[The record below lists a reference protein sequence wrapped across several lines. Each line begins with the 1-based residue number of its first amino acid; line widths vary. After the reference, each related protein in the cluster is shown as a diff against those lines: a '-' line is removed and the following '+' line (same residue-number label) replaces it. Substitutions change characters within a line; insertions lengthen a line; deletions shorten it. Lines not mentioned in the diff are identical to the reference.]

1 MEILLRLCSILENAY
16 QFGTPTDSPYPN
28 SWYFCVVVIII
39 IIIIIHQSDMYCKL
53 LNLLLIAFFFFK
65 EGSVEVVC
73 FMSPRM
79 ILEFG
84 RHCIIRK
91 K

>member
-1 MEILLRLCSILENAY
+1 MEVLLRLCSILENAY
-16 QFGTPTDSPYPN
+16 QFGTPTDSRYPN
-28 SWYFCVVVIII
+28 SWYFCVVVV

-53 LNLLLIAFFFFK
+53 LNLLLIAFFKK

-79 ILEFG
+79 IVAFG
-84 RHCIIRK
+84 RNCIIRK